1 MLKKISFP
9 KRGEI
14 WLAEF
19 PPSKEA
25 RKPIRPIL
33 IISNNAQNECD
44 QWIVVVP
51 ITTEDIKQIE
61 PFEVF
66 VKNTKEAGLDYPSKV
81 QFIYPFTVDR
91 ERLKEH
97 LGKVSKEI
105 MEKAKVAWKVSF
117 DTEEWQNST

>member
-1 MLKKISFP
+1 MLKKLSLP

-14 WLAEF
+14 WLTEF

-25 RKPIRPIL
+25 RKPVRPVL
-33 IISNNAQNECD
+33 IISDNVQNECD

-61 PFEVF
+61 PFEVYI
-66 VKNTKEAGLDYPSKV
+66 KNTKETGLDYPSKI

-91 ERLKEH
+91 ERLKER
-97 LGKVSKEI
+97 LGKTNREI
-105 MEKAKVAWKVSF
+105 MEKAKIAWKIAF
-117 DTEEWQNST
+117 DTEEW